1 MATNVNFS
9 LIKGLAIL
17 DLITEGRPEITTAI
31 VVNELG
37 MNTATAHR
45 FLMTLE
51 EAGALT
57 RLQRGTYVL
66 GHQISELGLL
76 AMKANPLLAT
86 VQPILDSLCLK
97 INESVSAAR
106 LLRPGITCIATTI
119 SRQDVIISTRVGRI
133 FETHATA
140 HGKVWL
146 AFMEKATS
154 ERYLKATLSNVEP
167 GPKSREI
174 DSFQAEFSAIREAGY
189 AVNKGEREPEIG
201 GVAVPVFSASGKVFL
216 TLAMYCFVS
225 RLTEKVISDSVGEL
239 KAAATTISEAVNF
252 KEQSSPSLS

>member
-97 INESVSAAR
+97 INELSVCCAVAPTWYNLHCDDDLSAGRHNQYPSWPNFRNPCDSSWQGLAR
-106 LLRPGITCIATTI
+106 IY
-119 SRQDVIISTRVGRI
+119 
-133 FETHATA
+133 
-140 HGKVWL
+140 GKSH
-146 AFMEKATS
+146 K
-154 ERYLKATLSNVEP
+154 
-167 GPKSREI
+167 
-174 DSFQAEFSAIREAGY
+174 
-189 AVNKGEREPEIG
+189 
-201 GVAVPVFSASGKVFL
+201 
-216 TLAMYCFVS
+216 
-225 RLTEKVISDSVGEL
+225 
-239 KAAATTISEAVNF
+239 
-252 KEQSSPSLS
+252 